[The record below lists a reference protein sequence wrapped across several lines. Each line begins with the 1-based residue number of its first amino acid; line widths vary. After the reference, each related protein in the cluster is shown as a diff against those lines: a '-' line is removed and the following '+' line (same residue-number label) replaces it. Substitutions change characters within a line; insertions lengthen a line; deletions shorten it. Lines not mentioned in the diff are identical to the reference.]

1 MANAKLITQV
11 SGAIH
16 NKAQF
21 PTIIQAL
28 EGCKYYAYIFHDK
41 DEGKDIHLHFVAQDR
56 HSLKKWASLFDIPE
70 NMIEIPRN
78 FRAVNRYLIHLDDSE
93 KFLYNKSD
101 VKTNRPTRF
110 ESYLSDNQEIDS
122 RTLFDDLRKVRE
134 GRITHEDFI
143 EKYKFWL
150 NQQSFY
156 SQFKIISE
164 LLKWSNYE

>member
-1 MANAKLITQV
+1 MANARLITQV

-21 PTIIQAL
+21 PTIIHAL

-56 HSLKKWASLFDIPE
+56 HSLKMWSNLFDIPE

-78 FRAVNRYLIHLDDSE
+78 FRSVNRYLIHLDDPE

-101 VKTNRPTRF
+101 VITNRPTRF
-110 ESYLSDNQEIDS
+110 ECYISDNIEINS
-122 RTLFDDLRKVRE
+122 RDLFVDLKKVRE
-134 GRITHEDFI
+134 REITQEDFI

-150 NQQSFY
+150 SQQSFY

-164 LLKWSNYE
+164 LLKWS